1 MKERW
6 LGYALLALGG
16 LALLPSGGYAGW
28 FWVGLVAAGFLLAYV
43 GGRND
48 GFLLVGCVLTGVSV
62 GFLLEEAWGWH
73 GAFLISL
80 GVGFFA
86 LDRVEPR
93 KSHWPVQVAGFLVGS
108 GFIVGFLRSGILS
121 SAPFAALLIAAGAY
135 LLTREEGDGA
145 GDAWVRVDEPV
156 GEPRE
161 SESKTEEAG
170 REPRVAPQSRTKP
183 QPKPREPAS
192 PPPSNVPAPVPD
204 VTPIKAPETPAD
216 TLTPAALGRYRRL
229 ESWRKATAI
238 REGLPAYIVLRNESL
253 AQLARENPETLD
265 ELKAVK
271 GIGPVKLERYGETL
285 LRVLKDE
292 PDASGNP

>member
-16 LALLPSGGYAGW
+16 LALLPSGGYASW
-28 FWVGLVAAGFLLAYV
+28 FWIGLVAGGFLLAYV
-43 GGRND
+43 ARRNY

-62 GFLLEEAWGWH
+62 GFLLEGAWNWH

-93 KSHWPVQVAGFLVGS
+93 HSRWPVYVAGLFASVGFLVGL
-108 GFIVGFLRSGILS
+108 VRSGILS

-135 LLTREEGDGA
+135 LLTRGEGDGA

-156 GEPRE
+156 DDSGEPE
-161 SESKTEEAG
+161 STTKEPV
-170 REPRVAPQSRTKP
+170 REPRAEPQPRVKPQSKP
-183 QPKPREPAS
+183 QPKPRDPI
-192 PPPSNVPAPVPD
+192 PPPAAPVPD
-204 VTPIKAPETPAD
+204 ATSIKAPETPAD

-229 ESWRKATAI
+229 ESWRKATAV

-253 AQLARENPETLD
+253 TQLARENPETLD
-265 ELKAVK
+265 ELKTVK

-285 LRVLKDE
+285 LRVLRDE
-292 PDASGNP
+292 PNASGSS

>member
-16 LALLPSGGYAGW
+16 LALLPSGGYASW

-43 GGRND
+43 ARRNY

-62 GFLLEEAWGWH
+62 GFLLEGAWNWH

-93 KSHWPVQVAGFLVGS
+93 KSRWPVYVAGLFASVGFLVGL
-108 GFIVGFLRSGILS
+108 VRSGILS

-135 LLTREEGDGA
+135 LLTREEDDGA

-156 GEPRE
+156 DDSGEPE
-161 SESKTEEAG
+161 SATKEPG
-170 REPRVAPQSRTKP
+170 REPRAKP
-183 QPKPREPAS
+183 QPQAKPQPEPRDPVSDPVS
-192 PPPSNVPAPVPD
+192 PPETRIPD

-216 TLTPAALGRYRRL
+216 TLTPAALERYRRL

-265 ELKAVK
+265 ELRAVK
-271 GIGPVKLERYGETL
+271 GIGPVKLERYGEAI
-285 LRVLKDE
+285 LRVLKDK
-292 PDASGNP
+292 PDTSGSS

>member
-43 GGRND
+43 GGRNY

-62 GFLLEEAWGWH
+62 GFLLEGAWNLH

-93 KSHWPVQVAGFLVGS
+93 KSRWPVYVAGLFASVGFLVGL
-108 GFIVGFLRSGILS
+108 VRSGILS

-135 LLTREEGDGA
+135 LLTREEGDEA
-145 GDAWVRVDEPV
+145 DDTWVRADEPA

-161 SESKTEEAG
+161 SESEAKEAS
-170 REPRVAPQSRTKP
+170 REPRAEPQPQAKP
-183 QPKPREPAS
+183 QPKPREPVS
-192 PPPSNVPAPVPD
+192 PPPSDVSVPD
-204 VTPIKAPETPAD
+204 ATPIKAPETPAD

-229 ESWRKATAI
+229 EAWRKATAI

-253 AQLARENPETLD
+253 TQLARENPETLD

-292 PDASGNP
+292 PNVSGSS

>member
-43 GGRND
+43 ARRNY

-62 GFLLEEAWGWH
+62 GFLLEGAWGWH

-93 KSHWPVQVAGFLVGS
+93 RSRWPVQVAGFLMGL
-108 GFIVGFLRSGILS
+108 GFIVGFIRSGILS

-135 LLTREEGDGA
+135 LLTREEGDKA
-145 GDAWVRVDEPV
+145 DDTWVRVDDQVDNSSRPEGKTKEPV
-156 GEPRE
+156 
-161 SESKTEEAG
+161 
-170 REPRVAPQSRTKP
+170 REPRATQPRAQPRPKP
-183 QPKPREPAS
+183 QPQPRETVS
-192 PPPSNVPAPVPD
+192 PPHTPVPD

-229 ESWRKATAI
+229 EAWRKATAV

-253 AQLARENPETLD
+253 TQLARENPETLD
-265 ELKAVK
+265 ELKVIK

-285 LRVLKDE
+285 LKVLKDE
-292 PDASGNP
+292 TDAPENP

>member
-16 LALLPSGGYAGW
+16 LSLLPSGGYAGW

-43 GGRND
+43 GGRNY
-48 GFLLVGCVLTGVSV
+48 GFLLFGCVLTGVSV
-62 GFLLEEAWGWH
+62 GFLLEGAWGWH

-93 KSHWPVQVAGFLVGS
+93 RSRWPVQVAGLLVGL
-108 GFIVGFLRSGILS
+108 GFIVGFVRSGILS

-135 LLTREEGDGA
+135 LLTRDEGDGA
-145 GDAWVRVDEPV
+145 GDTWVRVDDPANDSREP
-156 GEPRE
+156 
-161 SESKTEEAG
+161 ESKT
-170 REPRVAPQSRTKP
+170 REPVREP
-183 QPKPREPAS
+183 QPESRESVS
-192 PPPSNVPAPVPD
+192 PPPSDVPAPTPD

-229 ESWRKATAI
+229 EAWRKTTAT

-253 AQLARENPETLD
+253 TQLARENPETLD

-285 LRVLKDE
+285 LRVLKNE